1 MEPQLLID
9 HDLCIQCGACVDDCP
24 FHIIA
29 LNPEYPELLPKRVHH
44 CIRCQHCL
52 AVCPTGALS
61 IFGCDPQQSMPL
73 PQSFPNPQQMTALIK
88 GRRSVRHY
96 RPEALDA
103 AVIKTMLRTVAN
115 APTGKNNGGCLFTVI
130 EDRAT
135 MDQLRAETLQGL
147 RQAVIEKRLS
157 ASLGYFR
164 HVVSAWDNGRDI
176 IFRNA
181 PHLLIVSAP
190 ATNSTPDAD
199 ITIATS
205 YFELLAASMGIGTL
219 WNAMVKW
226 AFSVISEDMYDRLGI
241 PSDHIKGYVML
252 FGTPAVT
259 YHRTV
264 QRDSAAINS
273 IRLGPQVDK
282 S

>member
-1 MEPQLLID
+1 MEPQLSID
-9 HDLCIQCGACVDDCP
+9 HELCIQCGACVEDCP

-29 LNPEYPELLPKRVHH
+29 LAPEYPELLPQRVHH

-61 IFGCDPQQSMPL
+61 IFGCDPQQSLPL
-73 PQSFPNPQQMTALIK
+73 PQSLPESHRMTALIK

-96 RPEALDA
+96 RPEPLDA
-103 AVIKTMLRTVAN
+103 AVIETMLQTVAN
-115 APTGKNNGGCLFTVI
+115 APTGKNNKGCLFTVI

-135 MDQLRAETLQGL
+135 MNQLREETIEGL
-147 RQAVIEKRLS
+147 RRAVAEKRLS
-157 ASLGYFR
+157 EGLSYFR

-176 IFRNA
+176 IFRDA

-190 ATNSTPDAD
+190 PTDSTPDAD
-199 ITIATS
+199 IVIAMS

-226 AFSVISEDMYDRLGI
+226 AFSVISEDMYTRLGI
-241 PSDHIKGYVML
+241 PEDHIKGYTML

-264 QRDSAAINS
+264 QRDSMAINRV
-273 IRLGPQVDK
+273 RLHP
-282 S
+282 

>member
-9 HDLCIQCGACVDDCP
+9 QDLCIQCGACVDDCP
-24 FHIIA
+24 FHIIV
-29 LNPEYPELLPKRVHH
+29 LNPEYPELHPQRVHH

-61 IFGCDPQQSMPL
+61 IFGCDPHQSLPL
-73 PQSFPNPQQMTALIK
+73 PQSLPDPQQMIALIK

-96 RPEALDA
+96 RPEPLDA
-103 AVIKTMLRTVAN
+103 DVIKTMLRTVAN

-135 MDQLRAETLQGL
+135 MDQLRAETLAGL
-147 RQAVIEKRLS
+147 RQAVVEKRLS
-157 ASLGYFR
+157 AGLSYFR
-164 HVVSAWDNGRDI
+164 HVVTAWDNGRDI

-190 ATNSTPDAD
+190 PTNSTPDAD
-199 ITIATS
+199 IIIAMS

-226 AFSVISEDMYDRLGI
+226 AFSVISEDMYARLDI
-241 PSDHIKGYVML
+241 PSDHIIGYAML

-264 QRDSAAINS
+264 QRDSAIINR
-273 IRLGPQVDK
+273 IQLDPRGENE
-282 S
+282 

>member
-1 MEPQLLID
+1 MEPQLFID

-29 LNPEYPELLPKRVHH
+29 LNPEYPELLPQRVHH
-44 CIRCQHCL
+44 CIHCQHCL

-61 IFGCDPQQSMPL
+61 IFGCDPNQSMPL
-73 PQSFPNPQQMTALIK
+73 PRSLPEPRQMTALIK

-96 RPEALDA
+96 RPEPLETE
-103 AVIKTMLRTVAN
+103 VIETMLRTAVN
-115 APTGKNNGGCLFTVI
+115 APTGKNIRGCLFTVI
-130 EDRAT
+130 ENQAT
-135 MDQLRAETLQGL
+135 MAQLRRETLEGL

-157 ASLGYFR
+157 EGLSYFR

-176 IFRNA
+176 IFRDA
-181 PHLLIVSAP
+181 PHLLIVSVP

-199 ITIATS
+199 IIITMS

-226 AFSVISEDMYDRLGI
+226 AFSVIPDDMYARLGI
-241 PSDHIKGYVML
+241 PDDHIKGYAML
-252 FGTPAVT
+252 FGRPAVT
-259 YHRTV
+259 YYRTV
-264 QRDSAAINS
+264 QRDSAAINRV
-273 IRLGPQVDK
+273 RLDP
-282 S
+282 